1 MTNLGSTPQ
10 LITPDW
16 SAPENVAAAM
26 TTRIGGVSATP
37 FDSLN
42 LGYATVDDR
51 GDVATNERLVAA
63 AMGVDTSALRWAY
76 QVHGADVH
84 HAEALPV
91 NDPLGATMIHG
102 DAIVS
107 HTPGL
112 VCGIKVA
119 DCMPVLFAAND
130 GSAVG
135 AAHAGWR
142 GLSGGVLER
151 TVAQMRCKAE
161 DIVAWLGPCIGPNAF
176 EVGEDVRQAFVD
188 YDASAEKF
196 FTPRAAQGKFL
207 CDMFGLALLRLNAI
221 GVTQIAVSGRCTV
234 SEPAFFYSHRRD
246 KVTGRMAAFVSIK
259 A

>member
-1 MTNLGSTPQ
+1 MTNLRSTPQ
-10 LITPDW
+10 LITPQW

-26 TTRIGGVSATP
+26 TTRVGGVSALP

-51 GDVATNERLVAA
+51 ASVAQNERLVAA
-63 AMGVDTSALRWAY
+63 SIGVDTSAVRWVY
-76 QVHGADVH
+76 QVHGVDVH

-91 NDPLGATMIHG
+91 NDPLGATTIQG

-119 DCMPVLFAAND
+119 DCMPVLFSASD

-161 DIVAWLGPCIGPNAF
+161 DIVAWLGPCIGPQAF
-176 EVGEDVRQAFVD
+176 EVGDDVRQAFVD
-188 YDASAEKF
+188 SQVEAAKF
-196 FTPRAAQGKFL
+196 FAPRAAHGKFL
-207 CDMFGLALLRLNAI
+207 CDLFGLACLRLNAI
-221 GVTQIAVSGRCTV
+221 GVTQIAISGRCTF
-234 SEPAFFYSHRRD
+234 SEPESFYSHRRD
-246 KVTGRMAAFVSIK
+246 KITGRMAAFVSIK